1 MASKGGKRPGA
12 GRKKGQT
19 TRIHEAIKAR
29 VLATGETP
37 LEFLLRIMRAPEP
50 TPRKNENPRLFVK
63 RYELWAAQSLEA
75 GKAAAPYMHPKLH
88 SVEHKGEGGGPIQQ
102 RVLVEF
108 V

>member
-1 MASKGGKRPGA
+1 MATKGGRRPGA

-19 TRIHEAIKAR
+19 TKIHEAIKAR

-37 LEFLLRIMRAPEP
+37 LEFLLRTMRAPEP
-50 TPRKNENPRLFVK
+50 TQGKNENPLVFTKRL
-63 RYELWAAQSLEA
+63 ELWASRGLEA
-75 GKAAAPYMHPKLH
+75 AKAAAPYIHPKLH

-102 RVLVEF
+102 RVVVEF